1 MDNDPFA
8 SRVILITWTENS
20 DLLTNLKHKVA
31 PNLHWTK
38 PKSRG
43 SSSGRSDLFRVSEA
57 CPCHFC
63 YLHGFDVL
71 LRLKYSVS
79 LPSSF
84 RVRSWQRF
92 HLWKLMQVCP
102 YLVHQDVNGAP
113 NRCFFGISWVLW
125 IRSWPRRD
133 QTFFFLKEEIKL
145 LIDFLPQAD
154 LVLSHSGRNR
164 HRWCKSAEN
173 ISWRWSIGNHY
184 F

>member
-84 RVRSWQRF
+84 RVRSWQHF

-113 NRCFFGISWVLW
+113 NRCFCWHLMSFMDPELTTE
-125 IRSWPRRD
+125 RSN
-133 QTFFFLKEEIKL
+133 FFFFEKKR
-145 LIDFLPQAD
+145 
-154 LVLSHSGRNR
+154 SN
-164 HRWCKSAEN
+164 
-173 ISWRWSIGNHY
+173 Y
-184 F
+184 